1 MDFQYMKRK
10 ELQALCKKHGVP
22 ANLTNREMANQLASI
37 FKENEELVSLEK
49 LTTNPEEIGSE
60 TGAEVAKKQ
69 ARKVRFSPE
78 NQTIVYEVSVYRRP
92 GRRSRKQMLSKNP
105 AQVIENAPKSED
117 IRKAEDC
124 QVRVTRSGV
133 QSTVE
138 DDVNMVSTPSV
149 GRKRGRGGMKNKDSE
164 MINIGKSEVLEMGY
178 RDDVKICNDE
188 VTGGVSRRQLRRRK
202 NVTHEDSKKIRK
214 GKGGDEVHMLDES
227 SEESY
232 VVCED
237 VGSKNGSKQPTRN
250 ARKEDQSVALS
261 NEVEKAEVVSRVTR
275 QSRAQ
280 SKNVA
285 SMVKSEVKIV
295 EVQRRCEEVLQ
306 LKKPQKGRGK
316 SALRQKIVPQR
327 VRAENSLL
335 VLEGAEAEK
344 PLRRSNRNAEKDC
357 AKTAK
362 SETQVTKVPGG
373 DIAFEKPSECLSSYS
388 SSGKTVVCQSS
399 KGENEEELV
408 KRETRKRTRTTDLD
422 AIVEHS
428 GEIERA
434 EYAFTSQ
441 DQAPLRRSRR
451 KTVIL
456 NTPAPTNA
464 ELANKEDIGQ
474 MLQFRAPFV
483 GKEVTEELPRR
494 SSRNVS
500 RYNSPGTSKE
510 DQIAF
515 TKKDSGVKQQRQEP
529 ILEEET
535 SVAEHHPIEEKAQ
548 RRSNRIA
555 SRSSSVA
562 PPCPTASV
570 VKKKQQSKSRI
581 TIIEAAALS
590 ESLLA
595 PGELPAGKDELV
607 VEESAGNKNDLSLNV
622 SKQTAKNSE
631 RCSNKKRQGLTR
643 NSGAKKQCGFA
654 EASPL
659 SLDLEELKDSTGNME
674 KTLIR
679 TSAKF
684 VGLSTDQEMHQAADK
699 SMVGYEKETNLVED
713 DREKLVHGGN
723 VESEE
728 NCMSCKSVNTKC
740 ILDDAKCSDP
750 KLLEFEGK
758 HAVDFS
764 GMTFPAESQDNVID
778 RAEITVNTAGHG
790 MSDQEKKEDI
800 KAMDTHSAYES
811 LVVYKEDRSPVESEK
826 EQLVQVD
833 TADSEINC
841 HELSWYLT
849 GRGAVDDP
857 NNVINLD
864 SSEITSLAN
873 GFSLAD
879 QMDLTGATFTAVN
892 LETQLETEPPRGE
905 NTNFAS
911 DNAEDSRTSFGE
923 DQILVELKVAN
934 VTAAES
940 VREATFKD
948 HLNEFG
954 ESSGLKRGSENAL
967 KKAEEMIA
975 TDFSD
980 KEGIPHI
987 ESSDKA
993 TEIQESSAEFHFAI
1007 TEIGAQKTTE
1017 IQQSSHSHT
1026 AAPETPCGPAPE
1038 TQVKEKTCWVE
1049 AAVETS
1055 GSEMSNQEMIENMI
1069 LENSHCVC
1077 ESVLIHKENTRLVKN
1092 DEEIRID
1099 DDTFE
1104 GGMKYQSCLAL
1115 NGTGAMDDSNLVE
1128 PRMVVCPEINSPA
1141 DGSSSASQADLAGKT
1156 SSHIE
1161 QEKILETEEPLT
1173 VENVNSIN
1181 DNMDAKRSRTP
1192 VEEDH
1197 IKVQLEDA
1205 NVIAAES
1212 IGEVIFNDLLN
1223 ELGESIGLKRG
1234 SETPLKKTEKL
1245 SATEFSDAGAI
1256 SLPET
1261 STKASEKQDYRAEID
1276 IVTKITGTPNITEI
1290 KWSSS
1295 SDTTAFRTPFG
1306 LAPQS
1311 QDKLCNAG
1319 IIVGIARSEMC
1330 NQDEET
1336 SLVEDDKEIVIQDD
1350 TVEGKVKY
1358 HHFLS
1363 LNKTGALD
1371 EVLVEPRMVEFES
1384 NVNNMN
1390 CFEMAS
1396 LADVCSAASQSNL
1409 AGETSN
1415 KLKQEKVLESEK
1427 SSMSENV
1434 NDESDKEEVEDDN
1447 NPAQEDQNSKHLED
1461 ATMTAAEPVK
1471 EVVVCDHWNELC
1483 ASCGSKK
1490 FEVSLKK
1497 AEGTSTNHSSGKGMV
1512 HTESSVEINENSD
1525 ATAKI
1530 HTITAETGEKIIMG
1544 MQWSLSGHDTTFRS
1558 PHRPEVGSQDMLGT
1572 INRVENAVRNT
1583 GYGICSR
1590 QKIEEIVKIVQNE
1603 HKETIN
1609 TERGLFVGE
1618 KKLLDEDSEGEFLAD
1633 GACHLLSDSIDGE
1646 CAKDKRNDIAEGS
1659 FNNVSVE
1666 TQEKHTCEVFD
1677 GEGTDAVSSE
1687 EKDNDIFE
1695 SASHADVSPQCIC
1708 NGKLP
1713 VRNNMQEKLEPVCM
1727 DNENSRTKIPTH
1739 FSSQNALKQLDNESE
1754 AVKQG
1759 AGIGE
1764 VHAFSNASQALRLEE
1779 LTASISSEP
1788 FSMRL
1793 HDHVLDDGGRNCQGE
1808 IVMDQPNDF
1817 AATMDGNGI
1826 SASRE
1831 TNVGQDDNMMEEIAI
1846 SALKVKLGDHG
1857 GCKVD
1862 AKLYE
1867 TNMSALETMF
1877 QETDVSGLVHTKF
1890 PEEMPNASVRSTL
1903 PFEKPNCGDLDDQ
1916 SEEVA
1921 PERDCSSSIGL
1932 DGLRSTVGVI
1942 LDNNSQVGT
1951 LESTFNSNDPQ
1962 SGTEAED
1969 PNVNDSGPYGMLDY
1983 ISANTHHVANEFNAA
1998 LMVEEAGSEDG
2009 GKTPISHQRSL
2020 GSGKQGV
2027 PSYANSPCSK
2037 PETNIGSSTLLC
2049 SSIPVSCAE
2058 KEKLHPQVMDDVD
2071 EVGGTKI
2078 SIDRKVARRERD
2090 GRQINTGGFSDV
2102 IDGSLVEK
2110 IKGDPDEIAETKS
2123 DDCEGSVKTATFMD
2137 GNDSLVVNQ
2146 PPCLD
2151 ASKSCDLQT
2160 EEPRGFHLHDN
2171 IAGESREVGSCSKV
2185 DIVSLVKPEMVVDC
2199 LSISSICATSDEE
2212 HKHLENPDESH
2223 ILTNME
2229 MSLSLADE
2237 DEVKEP
2243 DAKAG
2248 DSNCA
2253 ALDKT
2258 ITECISSDLK
2268 KQDYVA
2274 CSDAED
2280 IQFSVQKDGPETM
2293 EMRKDVSGLDAAM
2306 ADKSPVLK
2314 NSEVA
2319 TAVEREEAFMSQLKL
2334 PSSQKKNVT
2343 TKKEGS
2349 KSVSVKQLTSSIL
2362 KSKSKSRLT
2371 QRTPKRLIIHDMKEN
2386 EVSTKKG
2393 QIGNMTTPKASSKR
2407 RPLELWKY

>member
-1 MDFQYMKRK
+1 MDFQCMKRK

-22 ANLTNREMANQLASI
+22 ANLTNREMANQLASTL
-37 FKENEELVSLEK
+37 KENEELVSLEK
-49 LTTNPEEIGSE
+49 LSTNPEEIGSE
-60 TGAEVAKKQ
+60 TGAEVAKRK
-69 ARKVRFSPE
+69 AKKVRFSPE

-117 IRKAEDC
+117 IRKSEDC
-124 QVRVTRSGV
+124 QVRVTRSRV
-133 QSTVE
+133 RNTVE
-138 DDVNMVSTPSV
+138 DDVHMVSTPPV
-149 GRKRGRGGMKNKDSE
+149 GRKRGRGGMKNKDAE

-178 RDDVKICNDE
+178 RDDVKNCNDE
-188 VTGGVSRRQLRRRK
+188 VTGGVSRRQLRSRK
-202 NVTHEDSKKIRK
+202 NVTQEDSKKRRK
-214 GKGGDEVHMLDES
+214 GKGGNEVHLLDES
-227 SEESY
+227 SEESC

-237 VGSKNGSKQPTRN
+237 VKSKNGSKQPTRN

-275 QSRAQ
+275 QSRAK
-280 SKNVA
+280 SRNVA
-285 SMVKSEVKIV
+285 SMVKSKVKTV
-295 EVQRRCEEVLQ
+295 EVQGRCEEILQ
-306 LKKPQKGRGK
+306 LKEPQKGRAK
-316 SALRQKIVPQR
+316 NALRQNAVPQR
-327 VRAENSLL
+327 VRDENSLL

-344 PLRRSNRNAEKDC
+344 SLRRSKRNAEKDC
-357 AKTAK
+357 VKSAKAVQ

-373 DIAFEKPSECLSSYS
+373 DIAFQKPPECLSSYS
-388 SSGKTVVCQSS
+388 SSGKNVVRESA
-399 KGENEEELV
+399 KRGNEEELM
-408 KRETRKRTRTTDLD
+408 KRGTKKRTRTTDLD

-451 KTVIL
+451 NAVIL
-456 NTPAPTNA
+456 NTPAPANA
-464 ELANKEDIGQ
+464 ELANKPDTGK

-483 GKEVTEELPRR
+483 GKDVTEELPRR
-494 SSRNVS
+494 SSRNAS
-500 RYNSPGTSKE
+500 RYNSPGASKE
-510 DQIAF
+510 DQI
-515 TKKDSGVKQQRQEP
+515 TVSKKDSGVKQQSQGP

-535 SVAEHHPIEEKAQ
+535 SAGEHQNAQ
-548 RRSNRIA
+548 KRSNRIA

-562 PPCPTASV
+562 PPCPAASV
-570 VKKKQQSKSRI
+570 VKKKQQRKSRM

-607 VEESAGNKNDLSLNV
+607 VEDGAGNKYDLDLNV
-622 SKQTAKNSE
+622 SKQTAKNSD
-631 RCSNKKRQGLTR
+631 RCSNKKRKGLTED
-643 NSGAKKQCGFA
+643 SGAKKQYGFA

-659 SLDLEELKDSTGNME
+659 SLDLEELKDSTGDME

-679 TSAKF
+679 TSMKF
-684 VGLSTDQEMHQAADK
+684 VGLSTDQEMHQAAHK
-699 SMVGYEKETNLVED
+699 SMVVYEKESNLVED
-713 DREKLVHGGN
+713 DREKLANGGN

-728 NCMSCKSVNTKC
+728 NCMSCKSVHTKC
-740 ILDDAKCSDP
+740 ILDDAKCSDL
-750 KLLEFEGK
+750 KLLEFESK
-758 HAVDFS
+758 HVVEFS
-764 GMTFPAESQDNVID
+764 GMIFPAESQ
-778 RAEITVNTAGHG
+778 GHG
-790 MSDQEKKEDI
+790 MSDQEMKKDI
-800 KAMDTHSAYES
+800 KAMDAHSAHGS

-826 EQLVQVD
+826 DRLVQVD

-849 GRGAVDDP
+849 GRGAVDDK
-857 NNVINLD
+857 NLVESSQVEFESNVINLD

-879 QMDLTGATFTAVN
+879 QMDLTGATSTAMH

-905 NTNFAS
+905 NINFAS

-934 VTAAES
+934 VTAAEL

-954 ESSGLKRGSENAL
+954 ESSGLKRGSEHAL
-967 KKAEEMIA
+967 KKVEEMIA

-980 KEGIPHI
+980 REGIPHI
-987 ESSDKA
+987 ESSDEA
-993 TEIQESSAEFHFAI
+993 TEIQDCSGEFYFAI
-1007 TEIGAQKTTE
+1007 TETGAQKTTE

-1038 TQVKEKTCWVE
+1038 TQVKEKTCRFE

-1055 GSEMSNQEMIENMI
+1055 GSGMSNQEMIEDMI
-1069 LENSHCVC
+1069 PGNSHCVC
-1077 ESVLIHKENTRLVKN
+1077 ESELIHKENTGLAKN
-1092 DEEIRID
+1092 DEKIRID

-1104 GGMKYQSCLAL
+1104 GEMKYQTCLSL
-1115 NGTGAMDDSNLVE
+1115 NGKGAIDDYNLVE

-1141 DGSSSASQADLAGKT
+1141 DGSSSASQAVFAGKT

-1173 VENVNSIN
+1173 VETMNSIN
-1181 DNMDAKRSRTP
+1181 DNMDAERSRTP
-1192 VEEDH
+1192 TEEDH

-1205 NVIAAES
+1205 NAIAAES
-1212 IGEVIFNDLLN
+1212 IGEIIFNDLLN
-1223 ELGESIGLKRG
+1223 ELGETIGLKRG

-1245 SATEFSDAGAI
+1245 SATEFSDGEGI
-1256 SLPET
+1256 SLPEP
-1261 STKASEKQDYRAEID
+1261 SAKASEKQDYRAEID

-1290 KWSSS
+1290 KWSSI
-1295 SDTTAFRTPFG
+1295 SDTTTCRTPFG

-1319 IIVGIARSEMC
+1319 ISVRIARSEMC
-1330 NQDEET
+1330 NQYEET

-1350 TVEGKVKY
+1350 TVEGEVKY
-1358 HHFLS
+1358 QHFPS
-1363 LNKTGALD
+1363 SNKTGALD
-1371 EVLVEPRMVEFES
+1371 EALVEPRMVEFES
-1384 NVNNMN
+1384 NVNNMS

-1396 LADVCSAASQSNL
+1396 PADVCSSASQANL

-1415 KLKQEKVLESEK
+1415 ELKLEKVLESEK
-1427 SSMSENV
+1427 LSTGENV
-1434 NDESDKEEVEDDN
+1434 NNESDEEVEDDN
-1447 NPAQEDQNSKHLED
+1447 NPAQEYQNSKQLEH
-1461 ATMTAAEPVK
+1461 ATMTAAQPVQGI
-1471 EVVVCDHWNELC
+1471 VVCDHLNELC

-1497 AEGTSTNHSSGKGMV
+1497 AEETSTNHSSGKGMV
-1512 HTESSVEINENSD
+1512 HTESSIEINEKSD

-1544 MQWSLSGHDTTFRS
+1544 MQWSLSGHDTTLIS
-1558 PHRPEVGSQDMLGT
+1558 PHRPEVGSQDMIGT
-1572 INRVENAVRNT
+1572 ISRVENAVRNT
-1583 GYGICSR
+1583 GYGICSF
-1590 QKIEEIVKIVQNE
+1590 QKIEEIVKVVQNE
-1603 HKETIN
+1603 HKETII
-1609 TERGLFVGE
+1609 TERELFVGE
-1618 KKLLDEDSEGEFLAD
+1618 KKLLDEDYEGEFLAD
-1633 GACHLLSDSIDGE
+1633 GACHPLSGSIDGE
-1646 CAKDKRNDIAEGS
+1646 RAKDKQNDIAEGS

-1666 TQEKHTCEVFD
+1666 TQERHICEVFD

-1695 SASHADVSPQCIC
+1695 SASHVDVSPQCIC
-1708 NGKLP
+1708 NEKLA
-1713 VRNNMQEKLEPVCM
+1713 VRNDMQEKLEPVCM
-1727 DNENSRTKIPTH
+1727 DNVNSRTKIPAH
-1739 FSSQNALKQLDNESE
+1739 FWSQNALKQLDNASE

-1759 AGIGE
+1759 DGIGE
-1764 VHAFSNASQALRLEE
+1764 VNAFSNACQAFRLEE
-1779 LTASISSEP
+1779 LTSSISSEP

-1793 HDHVLDDGGRNCQGE
+1793 HDHVLVDGGRNCEGE

-1817 AATMDGNGI
+1817 AATMDRNGI
-1826 SASRE
+1826 SASTE
-1831 TNVGQDDNMMEEIAI
+1831 TDVGQDDNMMEEIAI
-1846 SALKVKLGDHG
+1846 SAMKVKLGDHG
-1857 GCKVD
+1857 GRKGN
-1862 AKLYE
+1862 ATSYE
-1867 TNMSALETMF
+1867 TNTSALETIF

-1890 PEEMPNASVRSTL
+1890 PEEIPNASVGSTL
-1903 PFEKPNCGDLDDQ
+1903 PFEKANCGDLDDQ

-1932 DGLRSTVGVI
+1932 DGLRSTVGII
-1942 LDNNSQVGT
+1942 LDNNSKVGT

-1962 SGTEAED
+1962 SRAEVED
-1969 PNVNDSGPYGMLDY
+1969 PDVNDSGSYGMLDY
-1983 ISANTHHVANEFNAA
+1983 ISANTHDVANEFNAA

-2009 GKTPISHQRSL
+2009 GKTPVSHQRSL
-2020 GSGKQGV
+2020 GSGKQDV

-2037 PETNIGSSTLLC
+2037 PETSLGSSTLLC
-2049 SSIPVSCAE
+2049 SSILVSCE
-2058 KEKLHPQVMDDVD
+2058 KEKLHPQVMDDAD
-2071 EVGGTKI
+2071 DVGGTKI
-2078 SIDRKVARRERD
+2078 SIDRKVERRERN
-2090 GRQINTGGFSDV
+2090 GCQLNTGGFSDV

-2110 IKGDPDEIAETKS
+2110 IKGDPDEIAESKS

-2137 GNDSLVVNQ
+2137 GKDSLVVSQ

-2151 ASKSCDLQT
+2151 ESKSCGLETQ
-2160 EEPRGFHLHDN
+2160 EPHGFHLHDN

-2185 DIVSLVKPEMVVDC
+2185 DIVSLVKPELVVDC

-2212 HKHLENPDESH
+2212 HERLENPDESH

-2248 DSNCA
+2248 DSNRA

-2268 KQDYVA
+2268 KEYVA

-2280 IQFSVQKDGPETM
+2280 IKFSVQKGGPETM
-2293 EMRKDVSGLDAAM
+2293 EMRKDVSGLDAEM

-2314 NSEVA
+2314 NSEVG
-2319 TAVEREEAFMSQLKL
+2319 TAVEREEAFRSQLNL
-2334 PSSQKKNVT
+2334 LSSQKKNVT

-2362 KSKSKSRLT
+2362 KSKSKSRLS

-2386 EVSTKKG
+2386 EVSTKRE